1 MENNWTIE
9 QTKTLFSLAKEAKEQ
24 GHGLVRAFSTVGT
37 RTGRSVNSV
46 RNYYYSQLK
55 MFELVPGIA
64 ADLGIELVDSGRE
77 RFELFGAKEIEELVR
92 KVLVGKG
99 NGISVRRVI
108 AEMAAGDTKKALR
121 LQNKYRSMVLHHR
134 DKVTEIMR
142 SLGAEGINYYNPYIK
157 ETVVAGTETD
167 NYRKLNDYISS
178 LDETEV
184 GEFLVL
190 MKKFFA

>member
-9 QTKTLFSLAKEAKEQ
+9 QTKTLFSLAREAREN
-24 GHGLVRAFSTVGT
+24 GRGLIWAFASMSE

-55 MFELVPGIA
+55 MFELVPTLA
-64 ADLGIELVDSGRE
+64 TDLGIELVDSARE
-77 RFELFGAKEIEELVR
+77 RFELFSGAEIDELIKRVLLGKARGVSVR
-92 KVLVGKG
+92 K
-99 NGISVRRVI
+99 VI
-108 AEMAAGDTKKALR
+108 AEMAGGSAKKALR
-121 LQNKYRSMVLHHR
+121 LQNKYRSMILHHR

-142 SLGAEGINYYNPYIK
+142 GLSASGENYYNPYIK
-157 ETVVAGTETD
+157 ETVVAGEETD
-167 NYRKLNDYISS
+167 NYRKLSDYISS

-184 GEFLVL
+184 GEFLSI